1 MSENYAIW
9 EELVG
14 DILHHPEKLY
24 ALSQDLSEDRVRLL
38 ADHICLGNEL
48 YTKAQRDMLSELM
61 ANAAEETLRVAI
73 RQIEFALYIELARRS
88 RADRR
93 KVRVYKRQNR
103 PLSGTGFQLIEQ
115 SRGFF
120 AFEERMAAELHAIVF
135 NGFSFNLPAA

>member
-1 MSENYAIW
+1 MGA
-9 EELVG
+9 
-14 DILHHPEKLY
+14 
-24 ALSQDLSEDRVRLL
+24 LL
-38 ADHICLGNEL
+38 AR
-48 YTKAQRDMLSELM
+48 QRVADLFRRSFGLVEGSVNIF
-61 ANAAEETLRVAI
+61 AVDGVFDCVFQFVAI